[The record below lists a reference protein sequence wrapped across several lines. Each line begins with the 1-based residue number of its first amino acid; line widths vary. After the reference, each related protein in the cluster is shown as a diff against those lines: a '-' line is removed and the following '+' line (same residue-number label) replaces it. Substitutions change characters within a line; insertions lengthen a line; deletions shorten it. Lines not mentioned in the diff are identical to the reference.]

1 MSFADSAANSNKTPA
16 DCGSKEEVRGEI
28 DRIDQA
34 LIALLA
40 ERHAY
45 VHRIADLKASEDE
58 ARDPARV
65 EAVIAK
71 VRERAKARRLDP
83 DQAELIWRTLID
95 WNVNYEKG
103 IIAARHAED

>member
-1 MSFADSAANSNKTPA
+1 MSFPDSAANTNRTPA
-16 DCGSKEEVRGEI
+16 DCASKDEVRAEI

-40 ERHAY
+40 ERHGY
-45 VHRIADLKASEDE
+45 VHRIADLKNSEDE
-58 ARDPARV
+58 ARDPGRI

-71 VRERAKARRLDP
+71 ARERARARRLDP
-83 DQAELIWRTLID
+83 DQAELIWRTLIE

-103 IIAARHAED
+103 IIAARNPEG